1 VRHSDDFEEFYRASY
16 GRTLAM
22 VAGLTGSRYEAED
35 VAQEAYSRALA
46 RWSRLQGYDVPEAWV
61 RKVALRLAIDSGRRM
76 RRNLAA
82 AVRLA
87 AQRRPPGP
95 EPGDDLKFTPLGA
108 ALANLPLHERQVV
121 VLHYLA
127 DLPVEAIAAECDLP
141 AGTVKTR
148 LGIARKHLEQQLA
161 SQRGVSGGRPPAG
174 QQPEAV
180 T

>member
-1 VRHSDDFEEFYRASY
+1 LRHSDDFEEFYRASY
-16 GRTLAM
+16 GRTVAM
-22 VAGLTGSRYEAED
+22 VAGVTGSLPEAED

-46 RWSRLQGYDVPEAWV
+46 RWSRLQGYDLPEAWV

-82 AVRLA
+82 TMRLA

-95 EPGDDLKFTPLGA
+95 EPGDDLKYTPLGA
-108 ALANLPLHERQVV
+108 ALASLPVHERQVV
-121 VLHYLA
+121 VLHYVA
-127 DLPVEAIAAECDLP
+127 DLSVEVIAAECHLP

-148 LGIARKHLEQQLA
+148 LGLARRHLQQELA
-161 SQRGVSGGRPPAG
+161 SR
-174 QQPEAV
+174 PEAV